1 MVAAE
6 KNTLVKRNYEDF
18 SNLIDNKAVLASL
31 QFVNENSIKVMESIR
46 KWEKVTETKNS
57 RLRVNRSFSFCLGLM
72 ENTNQQNSQGKVND
86 KVVIGSPNN
95 VITRLLNSDKKT
107 LESIKPII
115 LIPEELVSGN
125 LNCENAGTFLSEG
138 KYNVI
143 EEGTKINHRPMEVKL
158 DILGSRVAFDVYDDL
173 NYLRNKKKL
182 HLVAAIFIKGNP
194 YQFKDV
200 DEIWGENNIAKLF
213 KRVRGY
219 YLTFSDVALHPTV
232 KNWNVKVLRVDR
244 MARHKDLT
252 IFQEFLDDFRRFLLS
267 TD

>member
-1 MVAAE
+1 VVAAE
-6 KNTLVKRNYEDF
+6 KNMLVKRNYEDF
-18 SNLIDNKAVLASL
+18 SDLIENKAVLASL
-31 QFVNENSIKVMESIR
+31 QFVNENSIKVMESLR

-57 RLRVNRSFSFCLGLM
+57 RLRVNRNFRFCLDIM
-72 ENTNQQNSQGKVND
+72 ENTHQQNSQNKVND
-86 KVVIGSPNN
+86 KMVIGSPNN
-95 VITRLLNSDKKT
+95 VITRILNSTKNT
-107 LESIKPII
+107 LETIKPII
-115 LIPEELVSGN
+115 LIPEDLISGN

-143 EEGTKINHRPMEVKL
+143 EEGTKINHRPIEVKFE
-158 DILGSRVAFDVYDDL
+158 ILGHRVAFDIYDDL

-200 DEIWGENNIAKLF
+200 EEVWSENNIAKLF
-213 KRVRGY
+213 KKVRGY
-219 YLTFSDVALHPTV
+219 YLTFSDIALHPVV
-232 KNWNVKVLRVDR
+232 KNWNIKVLRVDR

-252 IFQEFLDDFRRFLLS
+252 VFQEFVDDFRRFLLS